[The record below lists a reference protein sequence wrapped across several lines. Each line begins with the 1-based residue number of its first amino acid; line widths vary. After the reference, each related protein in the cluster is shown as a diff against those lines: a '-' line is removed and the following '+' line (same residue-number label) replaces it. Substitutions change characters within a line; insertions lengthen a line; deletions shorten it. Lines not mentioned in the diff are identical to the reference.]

1 MLDSNNKKPKKKR
14 KKPVSDRE
22 MRDVLRKPKKS
33 VKKLEKQA
41 VKKAKKKAK
50 APVRYDSVRIN
61 KRALKKTIIA
71 VAAILVIVCGLL
83 YVKERYTVDTIVVEG
98 STHYSNDEITDMVL
112 GDGVL
117 SHNSIYLSA
126 KYNDK
131 EIKDV
136 PFVETMNVRIM
147 SPNSI
152 KISVYEK
159 AIAGFVE
166 QMGRYIYFDKDGTVI
181 ESSDI
186 KTAGIPQ
193 IIGMKLDHFVLN
205 EKLPVEDEK
214 IFKKILEVSQ
224 LLDKYDISVDK
235 IFFDDD
241 YNLTLYFDEARVK
254 LGSFDN
260 IDEKII
266 RLKTILPQLEGKKGV
281 LRMENY
287 TADTSITTFEFDE

>member
-1 MLDSNNKKPKKKR
+1 MLDSKNKKTKKKKKR
-14 KKPVSDRE
+14 PVSKK
-22 MRDVLRKPKKS
+22 VKS
-33 VKKLEKQA
+33 VA
-41 VKKAKKKAK
+41 TV
-50 APVRYDSVRIN
+50 N
-61 KRALKKTIIA
+61 LKVIRRVVIIA
-71 VAAILVIVCGLL
+71 AIVMVVICGLI
-83 YVKERYTVDTIVVEG
+83 YVTETYTVDTIIVEG
-98 STHYSNDEITDMVL
+98 STHYSNDEITNMVL
-112 GDGVL
+112 GDGFL

-136 PFVETMNVRIM
+136 PFVETMNVRIV

-159 AIAGFVE
+159 AIAGYVE

-205 EKLPVEDEK
+205 EKLPVEDET
-214 IFKKILEVSQ
+214 IFKKILEVS
-224 LLDKYDISVDK
+224 LLLKKYDISVDK
-235 IFFDDD
+235 IFFDEDF
-241 YNLTLYFDEARVK
+241 NLTLYFGEARVK

-266 RLKTILPQLEGKKGV
+266 RLKTILPELEGKKGV

-287 TADTSITTFEFDE
+287 TVDTSITTFEFDE